1 VLIVITG
8 AAGLVGRLIRPRL
21 ARTGRTLRLI
31 DVTPIDDLGPGEEF
45 VEGSITDLDAMT
57 SAFRGADL
65 VIHLGGY
72 SAERPWQQILETN
85 IQGGYVVLEAAH
97 RTGVP
102 RLLLASSLHA
112 TGYVAAADAAA
123 EPVLHPRPDTY
134 YGVGKVTLEALGSLY
149 ADRFGLTVVSARICT
164 VHETIGSGGRTLSTW
179 VSPGDLARL
188 VEAVA
193 VLEGP
198 GHHIVWAVSD
208 NTRGWF
214 SLDAGKA
221 IGFYPL
227 DDAEQHVG
235 PDTDRPEDPAALLA
249 GVFVDAEHP
258 LGGTW

>member
-21 ARTGRTLRLI
+21 ARPDRVLRLI
-31 DVTPIDDLGPGEEF
+31 DICAIDDLQPGEEF
-45 VEGSITDLDAMT
+45 VEASISDLDAMT
-57 SAFRGADL
+57 SAFEGADL

-85 IQGGYVVLEAAH
+85 IQGGYAVLEAAH
-97 RTGVP
+97 RTGVR

-112 TGYVAAADAAA
+112 TGYVRAADAAA
-123 EPVLHPRPDTY
+123 APVLQPRPDTY

-149 ADRFGLTVVSARICT
+149 ADRFGMTVVSARICT
-164 VHETIGSGGRTLSTW
+164 VHETIGTGGRTLSTW

-193 VLEGP
+193 VLDGP

-208 NTRGWF
+208 NTRSWF
-214 SLDAGKA
+214 SLDAGKG
-221 IGFYPL
+221 IGFHPL
-227 DDAEQHVG
+227 DDAEHHIG
-235 PDTDRPEDPAALLA
+235 PGTDTQEDPSALLA